1 VKLKV
6 FFKSDCRS
14 VNLTTDCWTSIQNFW
29 YITIT
34 AHFIDNCWNYQ
45 KRIINFTSVLNHKG
59 QTIGKKLKEV
69 LKEWCIRN
77 VSTITVDNA
86 SYNDAVVAYLK
97 RKFKIKNGL
106 LGEGD
111 HFHMKRVAHIVN
123 LVVMDG
129 LKDQDMSISN
139 IRNDVRFVRSSNQSA
154 LKFKECIEMSRITC
168 KKHIFSW
175 CFH

>member
-1 VKLKV
+1 M
-6 FFKSDCRS
+6 
-14 VNLTTDCWTSIQNFW
+14 
-29 YITIT
+29 
-34 AHFIDNCWNYQ
+34 
-45 KRIINFTSVLNHKG
+45 
-59 QTIGKKLKEV
+59 
-69 LKEWCIRN
+69 
-77 VSTITVDNA
+77 STITVDNA

-139 IRNDVRFVRSSNQSA
+139 IRNDVRFVRSSTQSA

-168 KKHIFSW
+168 KKHIFS
-175 CFH
+175 